1 MGRSHERAFAVSAR
15 RFRTSIMNM
24 THTLTDD
31 LIVTLDGPAGSGKS
45 TVARQLAKRLGVDF
59 LDTGAMYRGIT
70 ALCLNQNINPSTQ
83 PDEALAIARNARLN
97 FDWQTDPPALYG
109 QGIDLTDRLRD
120 ADVTSQVSAI
130 AALGPIREILVD
142 AQRVIGK
149 AHPRLVT
156 EGRDQGS
163 VVFPDAQVKFYLI
176 AQPQVRAHRRA
187 EQLRQAG
194 RDADEKLICQQIIER
209 DHKDSTRKDGPLICP
224 DDAITVDTSDMSLDQ
239 VINHLHQIVVERLAG
254 V

>member
-1 MGRSHERAFAVSAR
+1 
-15 RFRTSIMNM
+15 M
-24 THTLTDD
+24 TND

-45 TVARQLAKRLGVDF
+45 TVARLLAKRLGVDF

-70 ALCLNQNINPSTQ
+70 ALCLNQNIDPAKQSEQ
-83 PDEALAIARNARLN
+83 ALKIAANAQIT
-97 FDWQTDPPALYG
+97 FDWQTDPPELFG
-109 QGIDLTDRLRD
+109 QGINLTDRLRD
-120 ADVTSQVSAI
+120 SDVTTAVSAI

-163 VVFPDAQVKFYLI
+163 VVFPNAQVKFYLN
-176 AQPQVRAHRRA
+176 ADAQVRAKRRA
-187 EQLRQAG
+187 EQLREAG
-194 RDADEKLICQQIIER
+194 KEADEQLICQQIIER

-224 DDAITVDTSDMSLDQ
+224 DDAITVDTSQMSLQEVVD
-239 VINHLHQIVVERLAG
+239 HLYNIVVDKIPSSIA
-254 V
+254 